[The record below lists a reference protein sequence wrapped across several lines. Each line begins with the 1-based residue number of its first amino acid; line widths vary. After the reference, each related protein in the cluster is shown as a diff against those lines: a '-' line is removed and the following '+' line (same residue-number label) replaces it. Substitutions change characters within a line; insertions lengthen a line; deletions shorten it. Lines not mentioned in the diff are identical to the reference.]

1 MPTPQATPPLVLTFA
16 GSDPTGGAGMQAD
29 LMTIASLGCH
39 GLSVITA
46 ITVQDSERVEAFDA
60 VDAGWVEDQARQV
73 LEDMRVAAFKV
84 GLIGSVENVSVIAE
98 VVSDYPDIPLILDPV
113 LAAGNGD
120 ELANGEIIAAIR
132 ELLIP
137 QTTVLTPN
145 SIEARRLVAG
155 IHDDENPT
163 LQACAFKLLTLGC
176 EYVLVTGTHE
186 NTAQVVNWLYG
197 PVADHGPLATYAP
210 GNDDVDR
217 DYAAGLVRSDAW
229 TRLPGSYHGSGCTLA
244 AAIAALLANGQ
255 GVAEAVREAQE
266 YTWNTLKYG
275 FRPGMGQFIPDR
287 FFWARQAADAES
299 GGADD

>member
-46 ITVQDSERVEAFDA
+46 ITVQDSERVEAVDA

-120 ELANGEIIAAIR
+120 ELANNAIIAAIR

-155 IHDDENPT
+155 LLDDEEPT
-163 LQACAFKLLTLGC
+163 LEACAFKLLTLGC

-197 PVADHGPLATYAP
+197 PVAAHAP
-210 GNDDVDR
+210 GNDDLDPDGDR

-255 GVAEAVREAQE
+255 VVAEAVREAQE

-287 FFWARQAADAES
+287 FFWARRIDGDDA
-299 GGADD
+299 

>member
-46 ITVQDSERVEAFDA
+46 ITVQDSERVEAVDA

-120 ELANGEIIAAIR
+120 ELANNAIIAAIR

-155 IHDDENPT
+155 LLDDEEPT
-163 LQACAFKLLTLGC
+163 LEACAFKLLTLGC

-197 PVADHGPLATYAP
+197 PVAAHAP
-210 GNDDVDR
+210 GNDDLDPDGDR

-255 GVAEAVREAQE
+255 VVAEAVREAQE

-287 FFWARQAADAES
+287 FFWARRIDGNDA
-299 GGADD
+299 